1 MQEVADRISQRMGE
15 LNIKQADIMRA
26 TKAGR
31 ATVSSW
37 VNGATKP
44 SSDYLPALAK
54 VLKTDPNWL
63 LTGKDTP
70 AALVSNVEPANL
82 TNMRQIPVL
91 NWVQAGVFTDISE
104 NGYDE
109 FISIDFDSSCD
120 TYALRIRG
128 DSMEKEF
135 KEGDLI
141 IVDADRQP
149 VAGNYVIAMV
159 DGADQATF
167 KRYKPCGFDER
178 LNKDYFQ
185 LIALNDFYAPI
196 DSRHEVIRIVGVV
209 IEHKRRLI

>member
-1 MQEVADRISQRMGE
+1 
-15 LNIKQADIMRA
+15 
-26 TKAGR
+26 
-31 ATVSSW
+31 
-37 VNGATKP
+37 
-44 SSDYLPALAK
+44 
-54 VLKTDPNWL
+54 
-63 LTGKDTP
+63 
-70 AALVSNVEPANL
+70 
-82 TNMRQIPVL
+82 MRQIPVL

-109 FISIDFDSSCD
+109 FISIDFDSSCN

-196 DSRHEVIRIVGVV
+196 DSRHEAIRIVGVV